1 MAGIA
6 DPQLL
11 EGGAGMANAMP
22 GRRPPTG
29 GQVPGGGGS
38 GGFKLLGARK
48 ATVIALLGVLM
59 GAAAYA
65 IPYYLL

>member
-1 MAGIA
+1 
-6 DPQLL
+6 
-11 EGGAGMANAMP
+11 MANAMP
-22 GRRPPTG
+22 GQRPPTG
-29 GQVPGGGGS
+29 GRVPGGGGS

-48 ATVIALLGVLM
+48 ATVIALLGVLV